1 MMFLW
6 LTKEISI
13 QRTWN
18 ASFDIFFQENC
29 SQVIDQLRG
38 QRLQRLVALARAQ
51 EHNLEYTSFHSGNS
65 IR

>member
-13 QRTWN
+13 QRPWN

-29 SQVIDQLRG
+29 SLVIDELRG

-51 EHNLEYTSFHSGNS
+51 EDKLEYTSFDSGNS
-65 IR
+65 TR

>member
-13 QRTWN
+13 QRNWN

>member
-1 MMFLW
+1 MVDKRDFNSVDLEC
-6 LTKEISI
+6 LICY
-13 QRTWN
+13 
-18 ASFDIFFQENC
+18 FFQENC
-29 SQVIDQLRG
+29 SLVIDQLRG